1 MPWYR
6 QKVWVT
12 ERGAKTKGEGRHTPG
27 VRIEYTREFRAKN
40 KRAARK
46 ETERFAASAKK
57 HTLGVSEKE
66 RWHMAVQRLD
76 GKPRRLR
83 GRHVSKGPVARRVVY
98 HRKGRTESY
107 EGKFLSLHTLRK
119 GEVREVRTRS
129 RRAKQ

>member
-12 ERGAKTKGEGRHTPG
+12 ERGAKTKGKGRHTPG
-27 VRIEYTREFRAKN
+27 VRIEYTREFRAKD

-57 HTLGVSEKE
+57 HTLGVSSKE
-66 RWHMAVQRLD
+66 RWHMAVQRLPE
-76 GKPRRLR
+76 KPRRLR
-83 GRHVSKGPVARRVVY
+83 GKHVDRGAVARRVVY

-107 EGKFLSLHTLRK
+107 EGKFRSLHTLRK
-119 GEVREVRTRS
+119 GEVKEVRTRS